1 MNVKNAVL
9 ALSAALAMMSLL
21 AARAAEPAKNA
32 AEATK
37 PVTVEGTVKVQAK
50 IESIDVAKRLI
61 TVRDPNGELVE
72 LEVSPEVRNLAQVH
86 AGDMMTVVYYRSIG
100 AEFKKPGTGV
110 QGVQQDAVAGRAA
123 EGETPAGAV
132 GQRVRAT
139 VKIDSV
145 DAAQNTV
152 SFTGPKGVKRTVAV
166 KDPKAQAF
174 IKQLKPGDEVELT
187 YTEALAI
194 SVDHPHGKQPT
205 K

>member
-1 MNVKNAVL
+1 MNVKYAVF
-9 ALSAALAMMSLL
+9 ALSAALAISSSLV
-21 AARAAEPAKNA
+21 AGAAEPAKSA
-32 AEATK
+32 AEPPK
-37 PVTVEGTVKVQAK
+37 PVTVEGSVKVQAK
-50 IESIDVAKRLI
+50 IESVDVAKRLI

-86 AGDMMTVVYYRSIG
+86 AGDMMTVVYYRAIG

-123 EGETPAGAV
+123 EGEKPAGAV
-132 GQRVRAT
+132 GQRVKAT

-145 DAAQNTV
+145 DAAKNMV
-152 SFTGPKGVKRTVAV
+152 SFTGPKGTKQTVAV

-174 IKQLKPGDEVELT
+174 VKQLKPGDEVEVT

-194 SVDHPHGKQPT
+194 SVDPT
-205 K
+205 AKPPSK